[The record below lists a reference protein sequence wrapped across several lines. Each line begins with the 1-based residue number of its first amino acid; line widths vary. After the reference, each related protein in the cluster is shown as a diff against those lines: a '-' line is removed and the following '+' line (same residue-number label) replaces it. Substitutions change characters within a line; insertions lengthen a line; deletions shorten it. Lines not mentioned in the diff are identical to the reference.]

1 VAVTRVGTPATP
13 ASQLGSNTPSVT
25 SVWGTGQNRTAGNML
40 YAWVTLWGGTTAGVI
55 STPAGWSV
63 AVDAGV
69 VGAGPQARV
78 VVFRKLAAGADA
90 APVFTATNSGTATN
104 SRLVAGLEEFAG
116 ADPATPEGASG
127 SVTAAAGT
135 ALTMATAGNVPVA
148 GCYAF
153 AACQIASSAA
163 ATETW
168 TQGAGFANAWT
179 DGTGATRSHTA
190 QDVNASP
197 SAGAPCSDAGTT
209 TLTIQ
214 VGIGVIIA
222 VQPPAAGVLLLPQQL
237 ARRTVT
243 RGAGEFSS
251 PVYGR

>member
-78 VVFRKLAAGADA
+78 VVFRTVAAGADA
-90 APVFTATNSGTATN
+90 APVFTATNTGTATN

-127 SVTAAAGT
+127 SVTAAAGS

-168 TQGAGFANAWT
+168 TPGSGFTGAWT

-190 QDVNASP
+190 QDVSASP
-197 SAGAPCSDAGTT
+197 AAGVPVSDAGTT

-214 VGIGVIIA
+214 AGIGVIIA
-222 VQPPAAGVLLLPQQL
+222 VQPPAAGGLLPQQL

-243 RGAGEFSS
+243 RGGGEFSA
-251 PVYGR
+251 PIYGR